1 MMKRKAAMMVLAIFL
16 CSVFAVTS
24 LAGGAGAGIADSIDA
39 AMEELGVE
47 KGDPNLCV
55 LTDATYVKVEGQTTE
70 EYVDIIQEETGC
82 SIGKGNLLLFHRPIT
97 YPLKIALFDK
107 ATKDCVVLTH
117 KDGTTTSVKINI
129 DGDKATDPEYWKK
142 LEEALGQSDAFS
154 IVTIANS
161 WAKGVP
167 YDFLN
172 ACEFHNHLCPGI
184 TSGYFI
190 AGYIQKNYPLQK
202 GEKYIWIAC
211 PPWCKDD
218 VIQMLFDL
226 TPGKRSCFV
235 KELSV
240 EQKTALRTNAGDVAG
255 ILVIWNDKESKG
267 KGVVF
272 RFDWIKACEV
282 SDVKRSDFKP
292 EGGKSNPVFWTTR
305 VKCNWGLMPYLDQP
319 EMLINVA
326 KEFEVTPE
334 MLVKFEMAGVNP
346 YVEIGMLEEEK
357 KGEEVPVIPCIAVI
371 AAIAIAGALVYATR
385 RKKRG

>member
-1 MMKRKAAMMVLAIFL
+1 
-16 CSVFAVTS
+16 
-24 LAGGAGAGIADSIDA
+24 
-39 AMEELGVE
+39 
-47 KGDPNLCV
+47 
-55 LTDATYVKVEGQTTE
+55 
-70 EYVDIIQEETGC
+70 
-82 SIGKGNLLLFHRPIT
+82 
-97 YPLKIALFDK
+97 
-107 ATKDCVVLTH
+107 
-117 KDGTTTSVKINI
+117 
-129 DGDKATDPEYWKK
+129 
-142 LEEALGQSDAFS
+142 
-154 IVTIANS
+154 
-161 WAKGVP
+161 
-167 YDFLN
+167 
-172 ACEFHNHLCPGI
+172 
-184 TSGYFI
+184 
-190 AGYIQKNYPLQK
+190 
-202 GEKYIWIAC
+202 
-211 PPWCKDD
+211 
-218 VIQMLFDL
+218 MLFDL

-240 EQKTALRTNAGDVAG
+240 EQKTALRTTAGDVAG

-371 AAIAIAGALVYATR
+371 AAIAIAGALVYTTR